1 MKFNKMLVLLLLTAL
16 VLAGCTKPDAQPDTK
31 MQKQIEKRCAEIVSM
46 YQDLYSAAGKME
58 P

>member
-46 YQDLYSAAGKME
+46 YQDLYSAAGKM
-58 P
+58 